1 MWRLPLFKTYQ
12 EIRNHFKELDPK
24 PAMSDRRRLLKTYL
38 NKWYE
43 KALTDGL
50 TKQQFCTRYGFK
62 YGLLRSLNMSV
73 GTLHLYAKLRDG
85 RTGNF
90 AYIKNKEWHKRRQ
103 EIRRLRL
110 EGWTLQAIA
119 TKLGV
124 SRQRIFTIL
133 QKSAKE
139 YKKVVWK

>member
-1 MWRLPLFKTYQ
+1 MWRLPLFSNYK
-12 EIRNHFKELDPK
+12 EIRNHFKELNPK

-38 NKWYE
+38 IKWYE
-43 KALTDGL
+43 KALSDNL

-62 YGLLRSLNMSV
+62 YGLLRDINMKV

-85 RTGNF
+85 RSGNF

-103 EIRRLRL
+103 EIRRLRV

-124 SRQRIFTIL
+124 SRQRIFSIL
-133 QKSAKE
+133 QQSTID
-139 YKKVVWK
+139 YKKVASE

>member
-1 MWRLPLFKTYQ
+1 
-12 EIRNHFKELDPK
+12 
-24 PAMSDRRRLLKTYL
+24 MSDRRRLLKTYL
-38 NKWYE
+38 NEWYE
-43 KALTDGL
+43 KALSDNL

-62 YGLLRSLNMSV
+62 YGLLRDVNMKV

-85 RTGNF
+85 RSGNF

-103 EIRRLRL
+103 EIRRLRV

-139 YKKVVWK
+139 YKKVASQ